1 MKKFLFIT
9 LPVILIAFIS
19 AYTFKQLSYDKSVKA
34 INLTPVKGKAIA
46 AFAEGCF
53 WHTELVFESLLGV
66 DSVISGYAGGH
77 TENPSYS
84 QVGTESTGHAE
95 AVLIYYNPE
104 IISYEELVKVYY
116 LSHNPLQV
124 NGQGNDIGSQYRSV
138 AFGNY
143 DISAVTRPFY
153 ARYFVTNISGV
164 STVVTYNLFE
174 LDKNATS
181 WNQAFKSLYVG
192 VGIGVEKVNVLS
204 IRTDATLANGEKYL
218 FAIRE
223 SPYVQVAIPVVA
235 GFNYYIPQSPLAVG
249 IKGQLGIIP
258 QDELEGY
265 ATNINGKPDFYALGS
280 ISLKYYFKK
289 ANRHNSNKGF

>member
-34 INLTPVKGKAIA
+34 INLTPVKGKAIT

-138 AFGNY
+138 AFYRNEQEKQSIEAAKLKSKG
-143 DISAVTRPFY
+143 AVTEVSHLKAFY
-153 ARYFVTNISGV
+153 RAEQYHQDYISHHPTNGYVKNV
-164 STVVTYNLFE
+164 S
-174 LDKNATS
+174 
-181 WNQAFKSLYVG
+181 
-192 VGIGVEKVNVLS
+192 I
-204 IRTDATLANGEKYL
+204 
-218 FAIRE
+218 
-223 SPYVQVAIPVVA
+223 
-235 GFNYYIPQSPLAVG
+235 
-249 IKGQLGIIP
+249 
-258 QDELEGY
+258 
-265 ATNINGKPDFYALGS
+265 PDFQEFKKKYKGA
-280 ISLKYYFKK
+280 LKY
-289 ANRHNSNKGF
+289 

>member
-19 AYTFKQLSYDKSVKA
+19 AYTLKQLSYDKSVKA

-95 AVLIYYNPE
+95 AVLIYFNPE

-138 AFGNY
+138 AFYLNEQEKQSIEAAKLKSKG
-143 DISAVTRPFY
+143 AVTE
-153 ARYFVTNISGV
+153 V
-164 STVVTYNLFE
+164 
-174 LDKNATS
+174 
-181 WNQAFKSLYVG
+181 
-192 VGIGVEKVNVLS
+192 
-204 IRTDATLANGEKYL
+204 
-218 FAIRE
+218 
-223 SPYVQVAIPVVA
+223 
-235 GFNYYIPQSPLAVG
+235 SPLKAFYRAE
-249 IKGQLGIIP
+249 QYH
-258 QDELEGY
+258 QDYISHHPTNGY
-265 ATNINGKPDFYALGS
+265 VKNVSIPDFQEFKKKYKGE
-280 ISLKYYFKK
+280 LKY
-289 ANRHNSNKGF
+289 

>member
-138 AFGNY
+138 AFYRNEQEKQSIEAAKLKSKG
-143 DISAVTRPFY
+143 AVTEISQLKAFY
-153 ARYFVTNISGV
+153 RAEQYHQDYISHHPTNGYVKNV
-164 STVVTYNLFE
+164 S
-174 LDKNATS
+174 
-181 WNQAFKSLYVG
+181 
-192 VGIGVEKVNVLS
+192 I
-204 IRTDATLANGEKYL
+204 
-218 FAIRE
+218 
-223 SPYVQVAIPVVA
+223 
-235 GFNYYIPQSPLAVG
+235 
-249 IKGQLGIIP
+249 
-258 QDELEGY
+258 
-265 ATNINGKPDFYALGS
+265 PDFQEFKKKYKGA
-280 ISLKYYFKK
+280 LKY
-289 ANRHNSNKGF
+289 

>member
-19 AYTFKQLSYDKSVKA
+19 AYTLKQLSYDKSVKA

-138 AFGNY
+138 AFYRNEQEKQSIEAAKLKSKG
-143 DISAVTRPFY
+143 AVTEVSHLKAFY
-153 ARYFVTNISGV
+153 RAEQYHQDYISHHPTNGYVKNV
-164 STVVTYNLFE
+164 S
-174 LDKNATS
+174 
-181 WNQAFKSLYVG
+181 
-192 VGIGVEKVNVLS
+192 I
-204 IRTDATLANGEKYL
+204 
-218 FAIRE
+218 
-223 SPYVQVAIPVVA
+223 
-235 GFNYYIPQSPLAVG
+235 
-249 IKGQLGIIP
+249 
-258 QDELEGY
+258 
-265 ATNINGKPDFYALGS
+265 PDFQEFKKKYKGA
-280 ISLKYYFKK
+280 LKY
-289 ANRHNSNKGF
+289 

>member
-1 MKKFLFIT
+1 MLSIKHFLFLYLLLISFTSIAQEKT
-9 LPVILIAFIS
+9 LGLGIGGGAMQSYGDADNDLSFQPAFQ
-19 AYTFKQLSYDKSVKA
+19 AEVE
-34 INLTPVKGKAIA
+34 INLNKRVNLITDFHAGKM
-46 AFAEGCF
+46 
-53 WHTELVFESLLGV
+53 
-66 DSVISGYAGGH
+66 
-77 TENPSYS
+77 
-84 QVGTESTGHAE
+84 
-95 AVLIYYNPE
+95 
-104 IISYEELVKVYY
+104 
-116 LSHNPLQV
+116 V
-124 NGQGNDIGSQYRSV
+124 N
-138 AFGNY
+138 GNY
-143 DISAVTRPFY
+143 DISVVTQPFY

>member
-19 AYTFKQLSYDKSVKA
+19 AYTFKQLSYDRSVKA

-138 AFGNY
+138 AFYRNEQEKQSIEAAKLKSKG
-143 DISAVTRPFY
+143 AVTEISQLKAFY
-153 ARYFVTNISGV
+153 RAEQYHQDYISHHPTNGYVKNV
-164 STVVTYNLFE
+164 S
-174 LDKNATS
+174 
-181 WNQAFKSLYVG
+181 
-192 VGIGVEKVNVLS
+192 I
-204 IRTDATLANGEKYL
+204 
-218 FAIRE
+218 
-223 SPYVQVAIPVVA
+223 
-235 GFNYYIPQSPLAVG
+235 
-249 IKGQLGIIP
+249 
-258 QDELEGY
+258 
-265 ATNINGKPDFYALGS
+265 PDFQEFKKKYKGA
-280 ISLKYYFKK
+280 LKY
-289 ANRHNSNKGF
+289 

>member
-19 AYTFKQLSYDKSVKA
+19 AYTLKQLSYDKSVKA

-124 NGQGNDIGSQYRSV
+124 NGQGNDVGSQYRSV
-138 AFGNY
+138 AFYRNEQEKQSIEAAKLKSKG
-143 DISAVTRPFY
+143 AVTE
-153 ARYFVTNISGV
+153 V
-164 STVVTYNLFE
+164 
-174 LDKNATS
+174 
-181 WNQAFKSLYVG
+181 
-192 VGIGVEKVNVLS
+192 
-204 IRTDATLANGEKYL
+204 
-218 FAIRE
+218 
-223 SPYVQVAIPVVA
+223 
-235 GFNYYIPQSPLAVG
+235 SPLKAFYRAE
-249 IKGQLGIIP
+249 QYH
-258 QDELEGY
+258 QDYISHHPTNGY
-265 ATNINGKPDFYALGS
+265 VKNVSIPDFQEFKKKYKGT
-280 ISLKYYFKK
+280 LKY
-289 ANRHNSNKGF
+289 

>member
-138 AFGNY
+138 AFYRNEQEKQSIEAAKLKSKG
-143 DISAVTRPFY
+143 AVTE
-153 ARYFVTNISGV
+153 V
-164 STVVTYNLFE
+164 
-174 LDKNATS
+174 
-181 WNQAFKSLYVG
+181 
-192 VGIGVEKVNVLS
+192 
-204 IRTDATLANGEKYL
+204 
-218 FAIRE
+218 
-223 SPYVQVAIPVVA
+223 
-235 GFNYYIPQSPLAVG
+235 SPLKAFYRAE
-249 IKGQLGIIP
+249 QYH
-258 QDELEGY
+258 QDYISHHPTNGY
-265 ATNINGKPDFYALGS
+265 VKNVSIPDFQEFKKKYKGA
-280 ISLKYYFKK
+280 LKY
-289 ANRHNSNKGF
+289 

>member
-138 AFGNY
+138 AFYRNEQEKQSIEAAKLKSKG
-143 DISAVTRPFY
+143 AVTEVSHLKAFY
-153 ARYFVTNISGV
+153 RAEQYHQDYISHHPTNGYVKNV
-164 STVVTYNLFE
+164 S
-174 LDKNATS
+174 
-181 WNQAFKSLYVG
+181 
-192 VGIGVEKVNVLS
+192 I
-204 IRTDATLANGEKYL
+204 
-218 FAIRE
+218 
-223 SPYVQVAIPVVA
+223 
-235 GFNYYIPQSPLAVG
+235 
-249 IKGQLGIIP
+249 
-258 QDELEGY
+258 
-265 ATNINGKPDFYALGS
+265 PDFQEFKKKYKGT
-280 ISLKYYFKK
+280 LKY
-289 ANRHNSNKGF
+289 